1 MGHLIQRSK
10 RIILILGGVAALAG
24 GPAVSIAAAATNN
37 GGGSGSGYDCALAA
51 GEFDLVVWEYQD
63 AVKSGD
69 GAAAAILKLNAIQW
83 KLDATDAG
91 CDTSTWTVPTIIIGT
106 RFHLPITAVGT
117 QFTTS

>member
-37 GGGSGSGYDCALAA
+37 GGGSGYDCANGKTWFDQRVKDYNADVAA
-51 GEFDLVVWEYQD
+51 GNT
-63 AVKSGD
+63 
-69 GAAAAILKLNAIQW
+69 AAAG
-83 KLDATDAG
+83 DAKRDAQAEKDRAQAAG

-106 RFHLPITAVGT
+106 RFYLPITAVGT